1 MTNGS
6 CKENRSF
13 LCTSKYR
20 LECLLGYEPPSFI
33 THNSS
38 LYKMDTPS
46 FKEDHISQVPALQML
61 IKLGYTY
68 LSPAEAERLRGNK
81 TTNVLLED
89 ILRKQL
95 KEINSIR
102 VSASKTS
109 IFTDENIGRGILA
122 LKNLPMNEGYI
133 AACEKSYNLLAMGQ
147 ALEQSVDGDKKSF
160 TLQFIDWK
168 NISNNV
174 FHVTEEFSVMR
185 STSKEHYRPDLVLF
199 VNGIPFCI
207 IECKRPDMKEP
218 LKQAISQQI
227 RSQQEDGIRSLY
239 VYSQLLLSLSCNE
252 ALYATN
258 ATPEKFW
265 AKWQEKFHSEVEE
278 NNHNN
283 KLYQL
288 KNEPLSNEV
297 KNRLFAGRFKYV
309 RTYFDALEDEEI
321 LSTHQ
326 DAYLFSLCRPERLMD
341 IVFNFILFDNGDK
354 KVARYQQF
362 FAIKKSIE
370 RIKILQPSSSSSQ
383 REERSYRG
391 NLNFSG
397 LVREA
402 RELRKNQTPA
412 EETLWQLLRNKKL
425 NGLKFRRQHQI
436 GHYIVDFYCHERKLI
451 VELDGAVHDTPER
464 QKHDSVRNKFLTS
477 SGFKIIRFRN
487 EEVFNNIEEVLK
499 QIADSTPPSP
509 VGRGAGG
516 EGNFSRKGG
525 VIWHTQGS
533 GKSLTMVML
542 AQAIA
547 MEPSIRN
554 PKIVLVTDRTDLD
567 NQITGTF
574 RKCGKFVENANTGQR
589 LVELLESKSDAVVT
603 TIINKFVA
611 AVKKINKPIESHDI
625 FVLVDEGH
633 RTQHGTFNI
642 DMQKTLPNACFIAL
656 TGTPLFKKDKS
667 TADKFG
673 GLIDAYTVDQAVKDN
688 AVVPLL
694 YEGRLAFQNVNASP
708 IDIFFGMVSE
718 PLSEYQKA
726 DIKKKFARND
736 HLNSAEQKMRMI
748 AWNISYHFRDNWQ
761 GRTPFKGQLVCDKK
775 VNAIKYK
782 EYLDEIGL
790 VSSEVLISSIE
801 EREGEDSAYAKSTE
815 KENQFWK
822 KMMEEHGN
830 SKSYEKNIISRFKN
844 QKDPEIIIVVDKLLT
859 GFDEPK
865 NTVLYLARNLQGHK
879 LLQAI
884 ARVNRI
890 YPDKE
895 FGYIIDYYGVIENL
909 DDALLLYSSF
919 EDFDDEDLAGT
930 LTNISEEIKKL
941 PQKHSDLWDI
951 FKTIANKRDAEAYQ
965 QLLKDEAIRVLFYDK
980 LAAFA
985 KCLKMALSSIQF
997 HKDVEEKTI
1006 DRYKHDLTMF
1016 LKLRLAVVER
1026 FSDEIDYRQYEG
1038 QIQKLID
1045 THITTEK
1052 IETITELV
1060 NIFDKDKF
1068 QQEVENTTG
1077 KAAKADKIAS
1087 RTGRHI
1093 SEKMDEDP
1101 AFYKKFSQM
1110 LKETIADYEAK
1121 RISEAQYLSR
1131 VQDIMNN
1138 VLAYTDKDIPDQLS
1152 DRDVAK
1158 AFYGLTLE
1166 AMSDKFQ
1173 DYSIRKEIAIQ
1184 TALHMDDLIKE
1195 SVLDNGKPIIDWQYK
1210 TNITGKLLIEIGDYL
1225 IDEVRDQYLVDLS
1238 FKEMDKIADDC
1249 IEVAKIRYK

>member
-1 MTNGS
+1 M
-6 CKENRSF
+6 E
-13 LCTSKYR
+13 
-20 LECLLGYEPPSFI
+20 
-33 THNSS
+33 
-38 LYKMDTPS
+38 TPS
-46 FKEDHISQVPALQML
+46 FKEDHISQIPALQML
-61 IKLGYTY
+61 VNLGYTY
-68 LSPAEAERLRGNK
+68 LSPAEADRQRGGK
-81 TTNVLLED
+81 TSNVLLED
-89 ILRKQL
+89 VLRKQL

-102 VSASKTS
+102 VSATKTS
-109 IFTDENIGRGILA
+109 IFTDENIERGILA

-133 AACEKSYNLLAMGQ
+133 AASEKAYNLLTLGQ

-160 TLQFIDWK
+160 TLQYIDWK
-168 NISNNV
+168 NIGNNV
-174 FHVTEEFSVMR
+174 FHVTEEYSVMR

-199 VNGIPFCI
+199 VNGIPLCI

-218 LKQAISQQI
+218 LKQAISQHL
-227 RSQQEDGIRSLY
+227 RNQQEDGIRNLY
-239 VYSQLLLSLSCNE
+239 VYSQLTLSIATQE
-252 ALYATN
+252 AAYATN

-265 AKWQEKFHSEVEE
+265 AKWHEKFNSDEE
-278 NNHNN
+278 ECN
-283 KLYQL
+283 Y
-288 KNEPLSNEV
+288 KNELQEFKNKPLLNSIKEQ
-297 KNRLFAGRFKYV
+297 LFSDRFKYV
-309 RTYFDALEDEEI
+309 RQYFDALEQEEI
-321 LSTHQ
+321 LPTEQ
-326 DAYLFSLCRPERLMD
+326 DNYLFGLCRPERLMD
-341 IVFNFILFDNGDK
+341 IVFNFVLFDNGEK

-362 FAIKKSIE
+362 FAIKKSMQ
-370 RIKILQPSSSSSQ
+370 RIKHV
-383 REERSYRG
+383 E
-391 NLNFSG
+391 
-397 LVREA
+397 
-402 RELRKNQTPA
+402 
-412 EETLWQLLRNKKL
+412 
-425 NGLKFRRQHQI
+425 NGKRR
-436 GHYIVDFYCHERKLI
+436 
-451 VELDGAVHDTPER
+451 
-464 QKHDSVRNKFLTS
+464 
-477 SGFKIIRFRN
+477 
-487 EEVFNNIEEVLK
+487 
-499 QIADSTPPSP
+499 
-509 VGRGAGG
+509 
-516 EGNFSRKGG
+516 GG

-547 MEPSIRN
+547 MESSIRN

-574 RKCGKFVENANTGQR
+574 RKCGRFVENATTGQR
-589 LVELLESKSDAVVT
+589 LVELLENKSDAVVT

-611 AVKKINKPIESHDI
+611 AVKKIDKPLESHDI

-642 DMQKTLPNACFIAL
+642 DMQKTLPNACFIAM

-667 TADKFG
+667 TAEKFG
-673 GLIDAYTVDQAVKDN
+673 GMIDAYTVDQAVKDK

-694 YEGRLAFQNVNASP
+694 YEGRLALQNVNASP
-708 IDIFFGMVSE
+708 IDTFFGMVSE
-718 PLSEYQKA
+718 PLTEYQKA

-748 AWNISYHFRDNWQ
+748 AWDISYHFRDNWQ

-782 EYLDEIGL
+782 EYLDEIGI
-790 VSSEVLISSIE
+790 VSCEVLISSID
-801 EREGEDSAYAKSTE
+801 EREGEESAYEKSTE

-822 KMMEEHGN
+822 KMMDEHGN

-865 NTVLYLARNLQGHK
+865 NTVLYLTRNLQSHK

-909 DDALLLYSSF
+909 DDALQLYSSF

-930 LTNISEEIKKL
+930 LTNISDEIKKL

-951 FKTIANKRDAEAYQ
+951 FKTISNKRDAEAYQ

-985 KCLKMALSSIQF
+985 KGLKLALSCIQF

-1006 DRYKHDLTMF
+1006 KRYKDDLTMF

-1026 FSDEIDYRQYEG
+1026 YSDEIDYKQYEG

-1087 RTGRHI
+1087 RTAKHI
-1093 SEKMDEDP
+1093 TEKMDEDP

-1110 LKETIADYEAK
+1110 LKEVIAEYEAK
-1121 RISEAQYLSR
+1121 RINEAEYLSR
-1131 VQDIMNN
+1131 VQDIMSN
-1138 VLAYTDKDIPDQLS
+1138 VLDHTDDDIPEQLRE
-1152 DRDVAK
+1152 RDVAK
-1158 AFYGLTLE
+1158 AFYGITVE
-1166 AMSDKFQ
+1166 ALNDKIQ
-1173 DYSIRKEIAIQ
+1173 DTIIRKEVSTQ
-1184 TALHMDDLIKE
+1184 TALHIDDLIQDA
-1195 SVLDNGKPIIDWQYK
+1195 VLDTGKPIIDWQYK
-1210 TNITGKLLIEIGDYL
+1210 TNITGKLLIDIGDYL
-1225 IDEVRDQYLVDLS
+1225 IDELRDKYNVDLS
-1238 FKEMDKIADDC
+1238 FRDMDKIAEDS

>member
-1 MTNGS
+1 
-6 CKENRSF
+6 
-13 LCTSKYR
+13 
-20 LECLLGYEPPSFI
+20 
-33 THNSS
+33 
-38 LYKMDTPS
+38 
-46 FKEDHISQVPALQML
+46 
-61 IKLGYTY
+61 
-68 LSPAEAERLRGNK
+68 
-81 TTNVLLED
+81 
-89 ILRKQL
+89 
-95 KEINSIR
+95 
-102 VSASKTS
+102 
-109 IFTDENIGRGILA
+109 
-122 LKNLPMNEGYI
+122 MNEGYI
-133 AACEKSYNLLAMGQ
+133 AASEKAYNLLTLGQ

-160 TLQFIDWK
+160 TLQYIDWK
-168 NISNNV
+168 NIRNNV
-174 FHVTEEFSVMR
+174 FHVSEEYSVMR

-199 VNGIPFCI
+199 VNGIPLCI
-207 IECKRPDMKEP
+207 VECKRPDMKEP
-218 LKQAISQQI
+218 LKQAISQHL
-227 RSQQEDGIRSLY
+227 RNQQEDGIRSLY
-239 VYSQLLLSLSCNE
+239 VYSQLTLSIATQE
-252 ALYATN
+252 AAYATN

-265 AKWQEKFHSEVEE
+265 AKWHEKFNTDEE
-278 NNHNN
+278 ERN
-283 KLYQL
+283 Y
-288 KNEPLSNEV
+288 KNELQEFKNKPLPNSIKEQ
-297 KNRLFAGRFKYV
+297 LFSDRFKYV
-309 RTYFDALEDEEI
+309 RQYFDALEQEI
-321 LSTHQ
+321 ILPTEQ
-326 DAYLFSLCRPERLMD
+326 DNYLFGLCRPERLMD
-341 IVFNFILFDNGDK
+341 IVFNFVLFDNGEK

-362 FAIKKSIE
+362 FAIKKSMQ
-370 RIKILQPSSSSSQ
+370 RIKHV
-383 REERSYRG
+383 E
-391 NLNFSG
+391 NL
-397 LVREA
+397 
-402 RELRKNQTPA
+402 P
-412 EETLWQLLRNKKL
+412 
-425 NGLKFRRQHQI
+425 
-436 GHYIVDFYCHERKLI
+436 
-451 VELDGAVHDTPER
+451 DG
-464 QKHDSVRNKFLTS
+464 K
-477 SGFKIIRFRN
+477 
-487 EEVFNNIEEVLK
+487 
-499 QIADSTPPSP
+499 
-509 VGRGAGG
+509 AGG
-516 EGNFSRKGG
+516 KRKGG

-574 RKCGKFVENANTGQR
+574 RKCGRFVENATTGQR
-589 LVELLESKSDAVVT
+589 LVELLENKSDAVVT

-611 AVKKINKPIESHDI
+611 AVKKIDKPLESHDI

-642 DMQKTLPNACFIAL
+642 DMQKTLPNACFIAM

-667 TADKFG
+667 TAEKFG
-673 GLIDAYTVDQAVKDN
+673 GMIDAYTVDQAVKDK

-694 YEGRLAFQNVNASP
+694 YEGRLALQNVNASP
-708 IDIFFGMVSE
+708 IDTFFGMVSE
-718 PLSEYQKA
+718 PLTEYQKA

-748 AWNISYHFRDNWQ
+748 AWDISYHFRDNWQ

-775 VNAIKYK
+775 VSAIKYK
-782 EYLDEIGL
+782 EYLDEIGI
-790 VSSEVLISSIE
+790 VSCEVLISSID
-801 EREGEDSAYAKSTE
+801 EREGEESAYEKSTE

-822 KMMEEHGN
+822 KMMDEHGN

-865 NTVLYLARNLQGHK
+865 NTVLYLTRNLQSHK

-909 DDALLLYSSF
+909 DDALQLYSSF

-930 LTNISEEIKKL
+930 MTNISDEIKKL

-985 KCLKMALSSIQF
+985 KGLKMALSSIQF
-997 HKDVEEKTI
+997 HKEVEEKVI
-1006 DRYKHDLTMF
+1006 SRYKEDLTMF

-1026 FSDEIDYRQYEG
+1026 YSDEIDYKQYEG

-1087 RTGRHI
+1087 RTAKHI
-1093 SEKMDEDP
+1093 TEKMDEDP

-1110 LKETIADYEAK
+1110 LRETIADYEAK

-1138 VLAYTDKDIPDQLS
+1138 VLAHTDNDIPEQLKG
-1152 DRDVAK
+1152 RDVAK
-1158 AFYGLTLE
+1158 AFYGLTVE
-1166 AMSDKFQ
+1166 ALTEKIQ
-1173 DYSIRKEIAIQ
+1173 DNVVRKEISTQ
-1184 TALHMDDLIKE
+1184 TALQIDDLIQDA
-1195 SVLDNGKPIIDWQYK
+1195 VLDNGKAIIDWQYK

-1225 IDEVRDQYLVDLS
+1225 IDEVRDKYNVDLA
-1238 FKEMDKIADDC
+1238 FKDMDKIAEDC

>member
-1 MTNGS
+1 
-6 CKENRSF
+6 
-13 LCTSKYR
+13 
-20 LECLLGYEPPSFI
+20 
-33 THNSS
+33 
-38 LYKMDTPS
+38 MDTPS
-46 FKEDHISQVPALQML
+46 FKEDHISQIPALQML
-61 IKLGYTY
+61 VNLGYTY
-68 LSPAEAERLRGNK
+68 LSPAEAERQRGGK
-81 TTNVLLED
+81 TSNVLLED
-89 ILRKQL
+89 VLRKQL
-95 KEINSIR
+95 KKIN
-102 VSASKTS
+102 AEKTIS
-109 IFTDENIGRGILA
+109 FTKSTYLSDANIENGIQI

-133 AACEKSYNLLAMGQ
+133 AASEKAYNLLTLGQ

-160 TLQFIDWK
+160 TLQYIDWK

-185 STSKEHYRPDLVLF
+185 STRKEHYRPDLVLF
-199 VNGIPFCI
+199 VNGIPLCI
-207 IECKRPDMKEP
+207 IECKRPDMKKP
-218 LKQAISQQI
+218 LKQAISQHL
-227 RSQQEDGIRSLY
+227 RNQQEDGIRSLY
-239 VYSQLLLSLSCNE
+239 VYSQLTLSIATQE
-252 ALYATN
+252 AAYATN

-265 AKWQEKFHSEVEE
+265 AKWHEKFNSDEE
-278 NNHNN
+278 ERKYKN
-283 KLYQL
+283 KLL
-288 KNEPLSNEV
+288 EFKNNPLPISIKESI
-297 KNRLFAGRFKYV
+297 FSDRFKYV
-309 RTYFDALEDEEI
+309 RQYFDALEQEKI
-321 LSTHQ
+321 LPTEQ
-326 DAYLFSLCRPERLMD
+326 DIYLYGLCRPERLMD
-341 IVFNFILFDNGDK
+341 IIFNFVLFDDGKK

-362 FAIKKSIE
+362 FAIKKSIQ
-370 RIKILQPSSSSSQ
+370 RIKHV
-383 REERSYRG
+383 E
-391 NLNFSG
+391 
-397 LVREA
+397 
-402 RELRKNQTPA
+402 
-412 EETLWQLLRNKKL
+412 
-425 NGLKFRRQHQI
+425 NGKRR
-436 GHYIVDFYCHERKLI
+436 
-451 VELDGAVHDTPER
+451 
-464 QKHDSVRNKFLTS
+464 
-477 SGFKIIRFRN
+477 
-487 EEVFNNIEEVLK
+487 
-499 QIADSTPPSP
+499 
-509 VGRGAGG
+509 
-516 EGNFSRKGG
+516 GG

-574 RKCGKFVENANTGQR
+574 RKCGRFVENATTGQR
-589 LVELLESKSDAVVT
+589 LVELLENKSDAVVT

-611 AVKKINKPIESHDI
+611 AVKKIIKPLESHDI

-642 DMQKTLPNACFIAL
+642 DMQKTLPNACFIAM

-667 TADKFG
+667 TAEKFG
-673 GLIDAYTVDQAVKDN
+673 GMIDAYTVDQAVKDN

-694 YEGRLAFQNVNASP
+694 YEGRLALQNVNASP
-708 IDIFFGMVSE
+708 IDTFFGMVSE
-718 PLSEYQKA
+718 PLTEYQKA

-748 AWNISYHFRDNWQ
+748 AWDISYHFRNNWQ
-761 GRTPFKGQLVCDKK
+761 GRTPLKGQLVCDKK

-782 EYLDEIGL
+782 EYLDEIGI
-790 VSSEVLISSIE
+790 VSCEVLISSID
-801 EREGEDSAYAKSTE
+801 EREGEESAYEKSIE
-815 KENQFWK
+815 KEHQFWK
-822 KMMEEHGN
+822 KMMDEHGN

-865 NTVLYLARNLQGHK
+865 NTVLYLTRNLQSHK

-909 DDALLLYSSF
+909 DDALQLYSSF

-930 LTNISEEIKKL
+930 LTNISDEIKKL
-941 PQKHSDLWDI
+941 PQKHSELWDI
-951 FKTIANKRDAEAYQ
+951 FKTIINKRDAEAYQ
-965 QLLKDEAIRVLFYDK
+965 QLLKDEVIRVLFYDK

-985 KCLKMALSSIQF
+985 KGLKLALSSIQF
-997 HKDVEEKTI
+997 HKEVEEKVI
-1006 DRYKHDLTMF
+1006 NRYKEDLTMF

-1026 FSDEIDYRQYEG
+1026 YSDEIDYKQYEG

-1087 RTGRHI
+1087 RTAKHI
-1093 SEKMDEDP
+1093 TEKMDENP

-1110 LKETIADYEAK
+1110 LRETIADYEAK

-1138 VLAYTDKDIPDQLS
+1138 VLTHTDNDIPEQLK
-1152 DRDVAK
+1152 DRDIAK
-1158 AFYGLTLE
+1158 AFYGLTVE
-1166 AMSDKFQ
+1166 ALSEKIQ
-1173 DYSIRKEIAIQ
+1173 DNAVRKEVATQ
-1184 TALHMDDLIKE
+1184 TALQIDDLIQD
-1195 SVLDNGKPIIDWQYK
+1195 SVLDKGKAIIDWQYK

-1225 IDEVRDQYLVDLS
+1225 IDEVRDKYHLDLP
-1238 FKEMDKIADDC
+1238 FKDMDKIAEDC

>member
-1 MTNGS
+1 
-6 CKENRSF
+6 
-13 LCTSKYR
+13 
-20 LECLLGYEPPSFI
+20 
-33 THNSS
+33 
-38 LYKMDTPS
+38 MDTPS
-46 FKEDHISQVPALQML
+46 FKEDHISQIPALQIL
-61 IKLGYTY
+61 VNLGYTY
-68 LSPAEAERLRGNK
+68 LSPADADRQRGGK

-89 ILRKQL
+89 VLRKQL

-102 VSASKTS
+102 VSATKTS
-109 IFTDENIGRGILA
+109 IFTDENIERGILA

-133 AACEKSYNLLAMGQ
+133 AASEKAYNLLTLGQ

-160 TLQFIDWK
+160 TLQYIDWK
-168 NISNNV
+168 NIQNNV
-174 FHVTEEFSVMR
+174 FHVSEEFSVMR

-199 VNGIPFCI
+199 VNGIPLCI

-218 LKQAISQQI
+218 LKQAISQHL
-227 RSQQEDGIRSLY
+227 RNQQEDGIRSLY
-239 VYSQLLLSLSCNE
+239 VYSQLTLSIATQE
-252 ALYATN
+252 AAYATN

-265 AKWQEKFHSEVEE
+265 AKWKEQFTSDEQSDYFLKI
-278 NNHNN
+278 
-283 KLYQL
+283 LYEL
-288 KNEPLSNEV
+288 KNKPLSFAQ
-297 KNRLFAGRFKYV
+297 KNNLFGERFAYV
-309 RTYFDALEDEEI
+309 RNYFDVLESEGVLPTIQDE
-321 LSTHQ
+321 
-326 DAYLFSLCRPERLMD
+326 YLYGLCRPERLMD
-341 IVFNFILFDNGDK
+341 LVFNFVLFDNGEK

-362 FAIKKSIE
+362 FAIKKSMQ
-370 RIKILQPSSSSSQ
+370 RIKHV
-383 REERSYRG
+383 E
-391 NLNFSG
+391 
-397 LVREA
+397 
-402 RELRKNQTPA
+402 
-412 EETLWQLLRNKKL
+412 
-425 NGLKFRRQHQI
+425 NGKRR
-436 GHYIVDFYCHERKLI
+436 
-451 VELDGAVHDTPER
+451 
-464 QKHDSVRNKFLTS
+464 
-477 SGFKIIRFRN
+477 
-487 EEVFNNIEEVLK
+487 
-499 QIADSTPPSP
+499 
-509 VGRGAGG
+509 
-516 EGNFSRKGG
+516 GG

-567 NQITGTF
+567 IQITGTF
-574 RKCGKFVENANTGQR
+574 RKCGRFVENATTGQR
-589 LVELLESKSDAVVT
+589 LVELLENKSDAVVT

-611 AVKKINKPIESHDI
+611 AVKKIDKPLESNDI

-642 DMQKTLPNACFIAL
+642 DMHKTLPNACFIAM

-667 TADKFG
+667 TAEKFG
-673 GLIDAYTVDQAVKDN
+673 GMIDAYTVDQAVKDK

-694 YEGRLAFQNVNASP
+694 YEGRLALQNVNASP
-708 IDIFFGMVSE
+708 IDTFFGMVSE
-718 PLSEYQKA
+718 PLTEHQKA
-726 DIKKKFARND
+726 DIKKKFARYD

-748 AWNISYHFRDNWQ
+748 AWDISYHFRDNWQ

-782 EYLDEIGL
+782 EYLDEIGI
-790 VSSEVLISSIE
+790 VSSEVLISSID
-801 EREGEDSAYAKSTE
+801 EREGEESAYEKSTE

-822 KMMEEHGN
+822 KMMDEHGN

-865 NTVLYLARNLQGHK
+865 NTVLYLTRNLQSHK

-909 DDALLLYSSF
+909 DDALQLYSSF

-930 LTNISEEIKKL
+930 MTNISDEIKKL

-985 KCLKMALSSIQF
+985 KSLKLALSSIQF

-1006 DRYKHDLTMF
+1006 KRYKDDLTMF

-1026 FSDEIDYRQYEG
+1026 YSDEIDYKQYEG

-1077 KAAKADKIAS
+1077 IAAKADKIAS
-1087 RTGRHI
+1087 RTAKHI
-1093 SEKMDEDP
+1093 TAKMDEDP

-1121 RISEAQYLSR
+1121 RISEAHYLSR
-1131 VQDIMNN
+1131 VQAIMNN
-1138 VLAYTDKDIPDQLS
+1138 VLAHTDNDIPEQLKE
-1152 DRDVAK
+1152 RDVAK
-1158 AFYGLTLE
+1158 AFYGLTVE
-1166 AMSDKFQ
+1166 ALSEKIIDNMV
-1173 DYSIRKEIAIQ
+1173 RKEVAIKTAIQ
-1184 TALHMDDLIKE
+1184 IDDLIQAA
-1195 SVLDNGKPIIDWQYK
+1195 VLDNGKSIIDWQYK
-1210 TNITGKLLIEIGDYL
+1210 TNITGKLLIDIGDYL
-1225 IDEVRDQYLVDLS
+1225 IDEVRDKYNMNLS
-1238 FKEMDKIADDC
+1238 FKEMDKIAEDC
-1249 IEVAKIRYK
+1249 IEVAKIRYKQ

>member
-1 MTNGS
+1 
-6 CKENRSF
+6 
-13 LCTSKYR
+13 
-20 LECLLGYEPPSFI
+20 
-33 THNSS
+33 
-38 LYKMDTPS
+38 MDTPS
-46 FKEDHISQVPALQML
+46 FKEDHISQIPALQML
-61 IKLGYTY
+61 VNLGYTY
-68 LSPAEAERLRGNK
+68 LSPAEAERLRGGK

-89 ILRKQL
+89 VLRKQL

-102 VSASKTS
+102 LSATKTS
-109 IFTDENIGRGILA
+109 LFTDENIERGILA

-133 AACEKSYNLLAMGQ
+133 AACEKAYNLLTLGQ
-147 ALEQSVDGDKKSF
+147 PLEQSIDGDKKSF
-160 TLQFIDWK
+160 TLLYIDWK
-168 NISNNV
+168 NIHNNV

-185 STSKEHYRPDLVLF
+185 STSKDHYRPDLVLF

-207 IECKRPDMKEP
+207 IECKRPDMREP
-218 LKQAISQQI
+218 LKQAISQHL

-239 VYSQLLLSLSCNE
+239 VYAQLILSI
-252 ALYATN
+252 ATQDAAYATN

-265 AKWQEKFHSEVEE
+265 AKWQEKFEESE
-278 NNHNN
+278 
-283 KLYQL
+283 KLKEYNEKLKIL
-288 KNEPLSNEV
+288 KNKPLPISIKEH
-297 KNRLFAGRFKYV
+297 LSSDRFKYV
-309 RTYFDALEDEEI
+309 RQYFDALEQEEI
-321 LSTHQ
+321 LPTEQ
-326 DAYLFSLCRPERLMD
+326 DKYLFGLCRPERLMD
-341 IVFNFILFDNGDK
+341 LVFNFILFDNGEK
-354 KVARYQQF
+354 KIARYQQF
-362 FAIKKSIE
+362 FAIKKSMHRIRQIE
-370 RIKILQPSSSSSQ
+370 
-383 REERSYRG
+383 
-391 NLNFSG
+391 
-397 LVREA
+397 
-402 RELRKNQTPA
+402 
-412 EETLWQLLRNKKL
+412 
-425 NGLKFRRQHQI
+425 NGK
-436 GHYIVDFYCHERKLI
+436 
-451 VELDGAVHDTPER
+451 
-464 QKHDSVRNKFLTS
+464 
-477 SGFKIIRFRN
+477 
-487 EEVFNNIEEVLK
+487 
-499 QIADSTPPSP
+499 
-509 VGRGAGG
+509 
-516 EGNFSRKGG
+516 RKGG

-567 NQITGTF
+567 DQITKTF
-574 RKCGKFVENANTGQR
+574 RKCGKFVDNATTGQR

-603 TIINKFVA
+603 TIINKFNA
-611 AVKKINKPIESHDI
+611 AVKKIKKPLESHDI

-633 RTQHGTFNI
+633 RSQYGIFNL
-642 DMQKTLPNACFIAL
+642 DMQKTLPNACYIAM

-667 TADKFG
+667 TAAKFG
-673 GLIDAYTVDQAVKDN
+673 GIIDAYTVEQAVSDQ

-694 YEGRLAFQNVNASP
+694 YEGRLAIQEVNASP
-708 IDIFFGMVSE
+708 IDTFFEMVSE
-718 PLSEYQKA
+718 PLTEYQKA
-726 DIKKKFARND
+726 DIKKKFARYD

-748 AWNISYHFRDNWQ
+748 AWDISYHFRNNWQ
-761 GRTPFKGQLVCDKK
+761 GKTPFKGQLVCDKK
-775 VNAIKYK
+775 INAIKYK
-782 EYLDEIGL
+782 EYLDEIGI
-790 VSSEVLISSIE
+790 VTSEVLISPID
-801 EREGEDSAYAKSTE
+801 EREGEESAYEKSSE
-815 KENQFWK
+815 KVNQFWK
-822 KMMEEHGN
+822 RMMDEHGN
-830 SKSYEKNIISRFKN
+830 ARSYEKNIINRFKN

-865 NTVLYLARNLQGHK
+865 NTVLYLTRNLLGHK

-890 YPDKE
+890 YPDKD

-909 DDALLLYSSF
+909 DDALQMYSSF
-919 EDFDDEDLAGT
+919 EDFDEEDLVGT
-930 LTNISEEIKKL
+930 LTNILEEIKKL

-985 KCLKMALSSIQF
+985 KSLKLALSSIQF

-1006 DRYKHDLTMF
+1006 NRYKEDLTMF

-1026 FSDEIDYRQYEG
+1026 YSDEIDYKQYEG

-1087 RTGRHI
+1087 RTAKHI
-1093 SEKMDEDP
+1093 TEKMDEDP

-1138 VLAYTDKDIPDQLS
+1138 VLAHTDNDIPEQLNE
-1152 DRDVAK
+1152 RDVAK
-1158 AFYGLTLE
+1158 AFYGLTFE
-1166 AMSDKFQ
+1166 ALSEKIQ
-1173 DYSIRKEIAIQ
+1173 DDAVCKEIATQ
-1184 TALHMDDLIKE
+1184 AALQIDDLIQA
-1195 SVLDNGKPIIDWQYK
+1195 SVLENGKPIVDWQYK
-1210 TNITGKLLIEIGDYL
+1210 TNITGKLIIEIGDYL
-1225 IDEVRDQYLVDLS
+1225 IDEVRDKYNVDLS
-1238 FKEMDKIADDC
+1238 FKDMDKIAEDC